1 LPRAAEPVR
10 PMLVLGSLLFFLS
23 GFTALLYQVVWQ
35 RLLGLF
41 SGADVYAATIIV
53 GAFMAGLGCGS
64 LAGGALADRLPPHR
78 ALYWFAAAEL
88 AVGIFGFFSAPLYYD
103 ILYLRFG
110 HLAAYGAALPV
121 VLFLSLLWP
130 TLFMGMSLPLLA
142 RALTRSIEVAAPTI
156 GALYGLNALGASA
169 GALLTTW
176 WLLPA
181 LGLAG
186 SLRISAAGNI
196 VVAAVSALLASSL
209 GRTASVPLRPIGSPE
224 MVVTT
229 AVHENVPYLAWLAIY
244 GVSGFLALSL
254 EIVWFRAISV
264 IAKATAFTFGTL
276 LAIYLGGLGLGA
288 FAGSLLIGRVRRP
301 AVLFLLIQAAVGIYA
316 GLAVVVLLGQL
327 DLPALT
333 WLRNHLAQYDPLD
346 VTRAVVEG
354 RRELLWLYLGIPSL
368 LIGPPTLLMGVSFP
382 LLQKVAQTDF
392 RRLGS
397 RIGALML
404 ANVIGSALGAI
415 LTGWLGLRVLGTAG
429 SLRAIVAASAAY
441 AVFALALSLRSLKRQ
456 PAWASTAVIATVTA
470 VAVVAAMPQARAL
483 WAGLHGVAV
492 NRVVF
497 GEDETG
503 LSLIKL
509 PGGTFGGRSQVFVNG
524 VGQSWM
530 PYGEIHT
537 LLGALPAFVHPNPK
551 EVAII
556 GLGSGDTL
564 FGLAGRREIERVVC
578 IEIIRSQLDTL
589 RNFDRVYGYAGLKR
603 LLADPRIEHV
613 TGDGRLYAMH
623 VGREFDIIEADALR
637 PGSAYSGNLYSDRY
651 FTLLRDRLKPDGL
664 AVTWAPTPRIQRT
677 FLKVF
682 PHAVAFRD
690 ILIGSRSPI
699 QIDFAA
705 IRSRIADPQTIRYY
719 SEAAIDIQRL
729 FEPYLSET
737 PQVFDA
743 RLDRSAIVDI
753 NTDLFPRDEFAV
765 PPLSK
770 WRTERRADVNE

>member
-1 LPRAAEPVR
+1 
-10 PMLVLGSLLFFLS
+10 MLVLGSLLFFLS

-64 LAGGALADRLPPHR
+64 LAGGALADRLTPRR

-88 AVGIFGFFSAPLYYD
+88 AVGLFGFFSAPLYYGV
-103 ILYLRFG
+103 LYLRLG
-110 HLAAYGAALPV
+110 QLAAYGAALPV
-121 VLFLSLLWP
+121 VLFVSLLWP

-156 GALYGLNALGASA
+156 GGLYGLNALGASA

-186 SLRISAAGNI
+186 SLRISAAINI
-196 VVAAVSALLASSL
+196 IVAVVAFFASSLRVAESVPSRVVAA
-209 GRTASVPLRPIGSPE
+209 PE
-224 MVVTT
+224 TVGTGAARET
-229 AVHENVPYLAWLAIY
+229 VPYVAWLAIY

-254 EIVWFRAISV
+254 EIVWFRTISV

-288 FAGSLLIGRVRRP
+288 FAGSLFIGRVRRP
-301 AVLFLLIQAAVGIYA
+301 AVLFLLIQAAVGVYA

-327 DLPALT
+327 DAPSLA
-333 WLRNHLAQYDPLD
+333 WLRTHLAQYDPLD
-346 VTRAVVEG
+346 VARAVVEG
-354 RRELLWLYLGIPSL
+354 RRELLWLYLGIPAL

-429 SLRAIVAASAAY
+429 SWRAIVAASAAY
-441 AVFALALSLRSLKRQ
+441 AVLGLALSLRSLKRQ
-456 PAWASTAVIATVTA
+456 PVWASTAVLATLTA
-470 VAVVAAMPQARAL
+470 VAVAASMPQARSL

-492 NRVVF
+492 ARVVY

-509 PGGTFGGRSQVFVNG
+509 PIGAFGGRSQVFVNG

-537 LLGALPAFVHPNPK
+537 LLGALPAFVHPDPR

-564 FGLAGRREIERVVC
+564 FGLAGRREIERIVC
-578 IEIIRSQLDTL
+578 IEIIRSQLETL
-589 RNFDRVYGYAGLKR
+589 RTFDRVYGYAGLRR
-603 LLADPRIEHV
+603 LLADSRIEHV

-699 QIDFAA
+699 HIDVAA
-705 IRSRIADPQTIRYY
+705 IRSRVAHPETVRYY

-729 FEPYLSET
+729 FEPYLSDP
-737 PQVFDA
+737 PQIFDA
-743 RLDRSAIVDI
+743 RFDRSAIDDI
-753 NTDLFPRDEFAV
+753 NTDLFPKDEFAV

-770 WRTERRADVNE
+770 WRTQRRMELND